1 MNYRDNEKFSNEF
14 KEFIEF
20 IENVLNRE
28 LPSPL
33 TTIEYFVLGILD
45 KKDSYANKLLSI
57 HLTSLAMNTIRDTY
71 FDILNKKA
79 LTAIKPNREVK
90 FDATA
95 GLLLNAAEQE
105 MKKCKDEKITTIH
118 LLLALLE
125 NYLPNNSIK
134 KVFNKAGV
142 DYNLI
147 FSKKETINTNNEE
160 MQPPQQPNILTQ
172 LQNAFGNNMPQR
184 IEIVG
189 VNNINDISQLING
202 QNNNKKKGNSAI
214 DNYCFD
220 ISQQV
225 KEKKID
231 RIIGR
236 SQELSEIVKVLCRR
250 KKNNVIIVGD
260 SGVGKSALAG
270 GLAYLVEDNDIPSQL
285 RNKRILQLNPTA
297 MLGGTQ
303 WRGMFEE
310 RLNTLMSELKKQKNV
325 ILYIDDISQVFNE
338 KSSMEKDGG
347 NSWNNLLEDGDVQII
362 ATSDFKGYRTVT
374 NTIPS
379 FTRRFQKLV
388 LDEPTIEETISILH
402 GLKSEYEKFHR
413 VKYEDNAIKT
423 CVELSHKYSTE
434 RRLPDSAI
442 DVMDEIG
449 AKTNIFQSNSDTL
462 TSLYQRKK
470 ELITEIER
478 LKSHDKFDD
487 AHALEDE
494 LNNTI
499 INISQEERH
508 IEDKIKRQPSVIT
521 ETDVL
526 DMFSKATKIPVNNL
540 NSNDK
545 HVLKDIDKV
554 IKEDVIGQDEAVDK
568 ICNAIKRNRI
578 GLSKTATY
586 GNFLLLGETGVG
598 KTFLAKKLAKLLFGD
613 ENKMVRFDLSEYT
626 DRTSINKLIGSN
638 PGYIG
643 YENGGLLTEAIKNKK
658 HCVLLLDEIEK
669 ADKEIFNLFL
679 QVFDEGFLTD
689 NVGEKID
696 FKNVIILATSNA
708 GTKIAN
714 AFGRGIG
721 FTENTEKN
729 KRNIL
734 IKEVKKK
741 FPPEFINRFNDI
753 IYFNKLSDDNLRTII
768 KNKLD
773 EYKNDIF
780 KKNNIIVTYYDCVIE
795 YILKFIEKEK
805 EFGARPI
812 IRTIETELLDK
823 LSDAILEAEEEIH
836 ECIFTVDENDDLQ
849 IRRVYK
855 TYHDN
860 LEVYIND

>member
-1 MNYRDNEKFSNEF
+1 MNYRDNENFSNEF
-14 KEFIEF
+14 KSFIEF

-33 TTIEYFVLGILD
+33 TSVEYFVLGFLD
-45 KKDSYANKLLSI
+45 KKDSYANKLLSV
-57 HLTSLAMNTIRDTY
+57 HLTSLAMNAIRDTY

-79 LTAIKPNREVK
+79 LTAIKPNRELK

-95 GLLLNAAEQE
+95 TLLLTGAENE
-105 MKKCKDEKITTIH
+105 MKKCGETKITTVH

-125 NYLPNNSIK
+125 NYLVNNSIK

-147 FSKKETINTNNEE
+147 FSKKDSINNTEV
-160 MQPPQQPNILTQ
+160 QPQQQQPNILTQ
-172 LQNAFGNNMPQR
+172 IQNAFGNNGPQK
-184 IEIVG
+184 IEIIG
-189 VNNINDISQLING
+189 VNNINDISNLLTG
-202 QNNNKKKGNSAI
+202 QNNKKKGNSAI
-214 DNYCFD
+214 DNYCID
-220 ISQQV
+220 ITQQV
-225 KEKKID
+225 RERKID
-231 RIIGR
+231 NIIGR
-236 SQELSEIVKVLCRR
+236 THELSEIIKVLCRR

-260 SGVGKSALAG
+260 SGVGKTALAG
-270 GLAYLVEDNDIPSQL
+270 GLAYLIEDNNIPSQL
-285 RNKRILQLNPTA
+285 RNKRIMQLNPTA
-297 MLGGTQ
+297 MIGGTQ

-310 RLNTLMSELKKQKNV
+310 RLNTLISELKKQKNV
-325 ILYIDDISQVFNE
+325 ILFIDDISQVFNE
-338 KSSMEKDGG
+338 KGSMEKDGG
-347 NSWNNLLEDGDVQII
+347 NSWNGLLEDGDVQII
-362 ATSDFKGYRTVT
+362 ATSDFKGYRTIT

-388 LDEPTIEETISILH
+388 IDEPSIDETIKILY
-402 GLKSEYEKFHR
+402 GLKPEYEKFHH
-413 VKYEDNAIKT
+413 VKYDNETIMT
-423 CVELSHKYSTE
+423 CVELSQKYLTE

-449 AKTNIFQSNSDTL
+449 AKLNISQSNSEKL
-462 TSLYQRKK
+462 ITSYKKKK
-470 ELITEIER
+470 ELENEIDK
-478 LKSHDKFDD
+478 LKKKDKFSD
-487 AHALEDE
+487 ASEMEKE
-494 LNNTI
+494 LNNLI
-499 INISQEERH
+499 VEISQEETK
-508 IEDKIKRQPSVIT
+508 IEEQIKRQPTVIT
-521 ETDVL
+521 KNDVL
-526 DMFSKATKIPVNNL
+526 EMFSETTKIPVNNL

-545 HVLKDIDKV
+545 HTLKDIDKI

-586 GNFLLLGETGVG
+586 GNFLLIGNTGVG

-613 ENKMVRFDLSEYT
+613 ENKMVRFDFSEYT
-626 DRTSINKLIGSN
+626 DKTATNKLIGSN
-638 PGYIG
+638 PGYVG

-708 GTKIAN
+708 GTKTAN
-714 AFGRGIG
+714 AFGKGIG
-721 FTENTEKN
+721 FSENTENN
-729 KRNIL
+729 KKNIL

-753 IYFNKLSDDNLRTII
+753 IYFNTLTDDNLRII
-768 KNKLD
+768 IANKLE
-773 EYKNDIF
+773 EYKEDVF
-780 KKNNIIVTYYDCVIE
+780 KKTNIIITYYDCVVD
-795 YILKFIEKEK
+795 YILNFIEKEK

-812 IRTIETELLDK
+812 IRAIETELMDK
-823 LSDAILEAEEEIH
+823 LSDTILNAEEEIQ
-836 ECIFTVDENDDLQ
+836 ECIFSVDENDELQ

-860 LEVYIND
+860 LNLYINE